1 MIDVDGTPVD
11 EVDLMTLCTYVNL
24 MGLPAAAVPVKRSAE
39 GLPVGVQVI
48 GRRGHEME
56 VLAVARELEEAFGG
70 WMDPEAVRQDV
81 A

>member
-1 MIDVDGTPVD
+1 
-11 EVDLMTLCTYVNL
+11 MTLCTYVNL

-70 WMDPEAVRQDV
+70 WMDPEAVEQDV